1 MSDKVT
7 REERLLEVLKILPY
21 LRSKHPLYHEEF
33 DAIRALIREH
43 GPEVDEN
50 IRLRKLLWLR
60 HGCSNHALYGDDG
73 EMQCAKCLLD
83 FKRMSVE
90 EIEKRWESKAV
101 NLLRQHLAMR
111 KKNTGEAGVTVKE

>member
-43 GPEVDEN
+43 RLEVNEVSIELEVLKTERAGYEAEN
-50 IRLRKLLWLR
+50 QIRL
-60 HGCSNHALYGDDG
+60 S
-73 EMQCAKCLLD
+73 
-83 FKRMSVE
+83 S
-90 EIEKRWESKAV
+90 
-101 NLLRQHLAMR
+101 
-111 KKNTGEAGVTVKE
+111 GEALAYGADAFQELAERMKGLNARVMVKEG

>member
-43 GPEVDEN
+43 GPEVSREFVGQLAL
-50 IRLRKLLWLR
+50 RLETFKMPK
-60 HGCSNHALYGDDG
+60 G
-73 EMQCAKCLLD
+73 EYRAPFEVIAEMFLIPAYL
-83 FKRMSVE
+83 
-90 EIEKRWESKAV
+90 
-101 NLLRQHLAMR
+101 
-111 KKNTGEAGVTVKE
+111 EAGVGVKEG